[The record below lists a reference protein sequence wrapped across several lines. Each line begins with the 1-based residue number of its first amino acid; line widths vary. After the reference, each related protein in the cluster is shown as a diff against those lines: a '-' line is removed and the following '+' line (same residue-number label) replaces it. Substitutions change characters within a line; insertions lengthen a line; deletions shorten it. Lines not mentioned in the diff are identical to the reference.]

1 MGAWGF
7 GALENDDACDYA
19 DDIAA
24 GGDLSG
30 VERTFDK
37 TLGVQSEYLEAP
49 DGAETLAAAEIIA
62 RLLGRPGADSPRL
75 EPLDEWIEKKK
86 LAPTP
91 QLVDKAKR
99 AVERVVSEPSELME
113 LWFDSNDFEAW
124 KSSVEDLS
132 RRLRAAA

>member
-1 MGAWGF
+1 MGAWGS

-24 GGDLSG
+24 GKDLSG

-37 TLGVQSEYLEAP
+37 ALSVTNESLEAP

-62 RLLGRPGADSPRL
+62 RLLGRPGAESPRL
-75 EPLDEWIEKKK
+75 ETLDAWIEKAKR
-86 LAPTP
+86 PTP
-91 QLVDKAKR
+91 QLIDKARR
-99 AVERVVSEPSELME
+99 AVERVMTEPSELME
-113 LWFDSNDFEAW
+113 LWFDSNDFELW

-132 RRLRAAA
+132 RRLRTAA